1 MQTLKTLDDFF
12 IGNEIHYRVYDMGR
26 GIRKFEQDIFRK
38 FELGQVPWPFPLQ
51 QHAWLAILGWRVA
64 DREDHFIWF
73 LRFPLDEQGLLIQA
87 TRDDFMTSLLHTLGH
102 NLHAAQQ
109 GGQLEDGMNQSPYGF
124 KPRESAMAA
133 FHAIAARKMG
143 QTASRYYSHAKDYLD
158 GKPGYDQWAF
168 VGIQGLA
175 DVVARLDKDDNLSRL
190 QRAIPQ
196 LPPPAL
202 IALCGLCENE
212 VLPASLTEAL
222 LTRLQQE
229 QQLDNGDRNL
239 LAALLRAVAQTTATG
254 LREQAVDTCLAGPH
268 AQQIEILA
276 AIAARHWTLLQDASR
291 AGCFVDAL
299 AQNSLGQDGFNQLMA
314 DLLFIPGM
322 RAPLLAQLRSPER
335 SPALGQAMAGLFG

>member
-12 IGNEIHYRVYDMGR
+12 VGNDIHYRVYDMGR
-26 GIRKFEQDIFRK
+26 GIRRLEQEVFRQ
-38 FELGQVPWPFPLQ
+38 FELGQAPWPFPLQ
-51 QHAWLAILGWRVA
+51 QQAWLAILGWRVA

-102 NLHAAQQ
+102 NIHARQQ
-109 GGQLEDGMNQSPYGF
+109 GSQLEDGMNQSPYGF

-143 QTASRYYSHAKDYLD
+143 QAASRHYRHARDYLD

-190 QRAIPQ
+190 QKAMPQ

-212 VLPASLTEAL
+212 AIPSLLTEVL

-229 QQLDNGDRNL
+229 QQANNGDLNL
-239 LAALLRAVAQTTATG
+239 LAALLRAIAQTTATG
-254 LREQAVDTCLAGPH
+254 LREQAVDACLAGPH

-276 AIAARHWTLLQDASR
+276 AVAARHWPLLQDVSR
-291 AGCFVDAL
+291 AGRFVEAL

-314 DLLFIPGM
+314 DLLFLPGM
-322 RAPLLAQLRSPER
+322 RAPLLAQLRSKER
-335 SPALGQAMAGLFG
+335 SQALSQAVAGLFG